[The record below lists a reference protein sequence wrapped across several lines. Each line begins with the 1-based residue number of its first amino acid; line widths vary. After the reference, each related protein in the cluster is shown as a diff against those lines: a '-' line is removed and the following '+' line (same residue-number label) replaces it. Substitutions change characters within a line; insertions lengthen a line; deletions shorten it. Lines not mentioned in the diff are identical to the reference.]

1 MNESYPSHRLPK
13 QNPMK
18 HSLLQRVATIDPM
31 SHGRFIVLSMGTLVY
46 AYIRVLNPPPGQRDL
61 SRAGLIQY

>member
-1 MNESYPSHRLPK
+1 MLHAIGSLSPSIMYASPRVILLP
-13 QNPMK
+13 
-18 HSLLQRVATIDPM
+18 LTDACV
-31 SHGRFIVLSMGTLVY
+31 SMGTLVY